1 MVADSENCAVRRSQ
15 SALLWLLIFAVLAV
29 VVHYLAPRPTP
40 GQPVTGYAR
49 VIDGD
54 TLDIRGQRIR
64 LFGIDAPEREQDC
77 RDAASRTY
85 ACGREAARALTS
97 AIAGR
102 AVTCTPVD
110 HDRYDRDVAVCTAE
124 GDDLGEAMV
133 RSGHALDL
141 ARHSRRRYA
150 DAERDARDARRGLWA
165 GPFDTPAVWRR
176 QQAN

>member
-1 MVADSENCAVRRSQ
+1 MRSPKH
-15 SALLWLLIFAVLAV
+15 LLIWLIVIAVAAAV
-29 VVHYLAPRPTP
+29 AELTQVFRAPPSEP
-40 GQPVTGYAR
+40 PKATGGVIAGRAR
-49 VIDGD
+49 VVDGD
-54 TLDIRGQRIR
+54 SLIVGLARIR

-77 RDAASRTY
+77 RNAAGGTY
-85 ACGREAARALTS
+85 ACGREATRALTS

-165 GPFDTPAVWRR
+165 GSFDTPAVWRR